1 MAERKATDG
10 KRLQK
15 LIVWQ
20 KDHILVQLGNK
31 FSDRFSQNKI
41 FGLTN
46 QLHRAMVSVP
56 ANIAEGYASGDQ
68 GQFKC
73 FLNITQGSLADV
85 EYFLIL
91 LRDLKNISSENIR
104 KRSCYVKRW
113 VISLTALSLYLEIV
127 HD

>member
-31 FSDRFSQNKI
+31 FSDRFSQNKL

-46 QLHRAMVSVP
+46 QLHQAMVSVP

>member
-10 KRLQK
+10 KRLHK

-20 KDHILVQLGNK
+20 KAHILVQLGNK
-31 FSDRFSQNKI
+31 FSDRFSQNKL

-56 ANIAEGYASGDQ
+56 TNIAEGYASRAQ

-73 FLNITQGSLADV
+73 FLNITQESLADI

-91 LRDLKNISSENIR
+91 LRDLKNISSEEYQETELLHKEVGNFLN
-104 KRSCYVKRW
+104 CFV
-113 VISLTALSLYLEIV
+113 ALPGNNA
-127 HD
+127 

>member
-15 LIVWQ
+15 IIVWQ
-20 KDHILVQLGNK
+20 KAHILVQLGNK
-31 FSDRFSQNKI
+31 FSDRFSQNKL

-73 FLNITQGSLADV
+73 FLNITQESLADI

-91 LRDLKNISSENIR
+91 LRDLKNISSEEYQETELLHKEVDNFLN
-104 KRSCYVKRW
+104 CFV
-113 VISLTALSLYLEIV
+113 ALPGNSA
-127 HD
+127 